1 MDTIP
6 LCWATERQL
15 KSPTEMRHRVVMVV
29 NPVKPTHDKF
39 YLYNLNGFR
48 VAAVQSGCGT
58 MRM

>member
-1 MDTIP
+1 MS

-15 KSPTEMRHRVVMVV
+15 KSRTEMRHRLVMAV
-29 NPVKPTHDKF
+29 NPVKLTHDKF
-39 YLYNLNGFR
+39 YLYSLNGLR